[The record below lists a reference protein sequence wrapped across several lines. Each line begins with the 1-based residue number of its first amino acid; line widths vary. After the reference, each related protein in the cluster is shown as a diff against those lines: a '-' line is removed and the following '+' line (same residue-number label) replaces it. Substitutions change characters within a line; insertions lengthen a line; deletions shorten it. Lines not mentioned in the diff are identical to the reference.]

1 MSYSFRLVVASFM
14 IYLLLTQCNEKPQ
27 ETKSHPKLK
36 MSLAQW
42 SFHLPLRAGTMSNV
56 DFVRVADS
64 MGFDGV
70 EYVNQFFKDKAQDT
84 TFLVGLKTISAQTGV
99 KNVLIMI
106 DGEGDLG
113 SSNDSERLTAIANH
127 KKWIDAAKHI
137 GCIAIRVNAHGNGSP
152 DDIKKAMVSSLKE
165 LSDYAKERSID
176 IYVENHGGIS
186 NNGDWM
192 LDLIKNVVAYGNV
205 YAYPDFDNWCWER
218 VGGDHYDGEC
228 VHRYDRYKG
237 VEMLLPYAHA
247 LSVKGLQFDQRGEET
262 TIDYKRMME
271 LTHQAAYDH
280 YLGIEYEGEDL
291 NPRVGVQKIMDLVRK
306 YHPAASSKR

>member
-1 MSYSFRLVVASFM
+1 MIFSFRLGVVSFM
-14 IYLLLTQCNEKPQ
+14 IFLLLTQCNEKPQ
-27 ETKSHPKLK
+27 ETKNQPKLK

-42 SFHLPLRAGTMSNV
+42 SFHEPLRAGTMSNV

-84 TFLVGLKTISAQTGV
+84 TFLVGIKTISVQTGV

-113 SSNDSERLTAIANH
+113 SSQDKERSIAITNH
-127 KKWIDAAKHI
+127 KKWIDAAHYI
-137 GCIAIRVNAHGNGSP
+137 GCEAIRINAHGKGSP
-152 DDIKKAMVSSLKE
+152 EEVKAAMLQSLKI
-165 LSDYAKERSID
+165 LSDYARTKPIN

-186 NNGDWM
+186 NNGDW
-192 LDLIKNVVAYGNV
+192 LLTLIKAASAYRNV

-218 VGGDHYDGEC
+218 VGGDHYNGEC

-247 LSVKGLQFDQRGEET
+247 LSVKGLQFDKSGEET

-271 LTHQAAYDH
+271 LTHQATYDH

-291 NPRVGVQKIMDLVRK
+291 NPRVGVQKIIDLVRK
-306 YHPAASSKR
+306 YYPSAPSKR